1 MFIGGGVAAFAAAE
15 LAAALADELA
25 ADDADELAAFAAAS
39 AAAFAAASDAAF
51 AAASAAAFAAASA
64 AALAAASAAA
74 LAAASCAN
82 RMLSFT
88 GQGSANT
95 ELTHFWKFPLFISA
109 NVTILDL
116 PLITATVWFCPN
128 GITTTYTLLSHGS
141 I

>member
-51 AAASAAAFAAASA
+51 AAASAAA
-64 AALAAASAAA
+64 

-82 RMLSFT
+82 LMLSFT
-88 GQGSANT
+88 GQGVANT

>member
-15 LAAALADELA
+15 LAAEL
-25 ADDADELAAFAAAS
+25 ADELAAFAAAS

-64 AALAAASAAA
+64 AALAAAS
-74 LAAASCAN
+74 CAN
-82 RMLSFT
+82 LILSFT